1 MNGTFLP
8 DDLRVEKLENGLTVM
23 LQELRYS
30 PVAAV
35 CLVYR
40 AGSLWETPETLGLS
54 HFCEH
59 MMFKGSAKFG
69 PGTYWQMIQRNGGMA
84 NAYTSRDITV
94 YYSAVPKAG
103 LSDILEL
110 EADRMQNS
118 SMTEEDVT
126 SETAV
131 ILEEELL
138 THRDD
143 PAGTLDSLLYSRA
156 FGSHPYARPIIGTQ
170 DDIRSFSQK
179 KLMKFYRDF
188 YNPSNA
194 VISVVGDIECEN
206 VFAEIEELFGKNA
219 GHTVEKPYINAA
231 HPAADQVRA
240 DIEHPSHLP
249 RVSIGFK
256 VPEGDHAD
264 SSPLSLISIYL
275 ASGRSSRFEEL
286 LVKPSLALDV
296 SVSTN
301 TLIMPGLYVVRAV
314 LPGDGSVSKVENI
327 IFREL
332 DRIGRE
338 GIDNSILKTLKNR
351 REAWSIISDADPL
364 GRARRIST
372 GYAKFHDP
380 FYYWNSIKAC
390 NTVDENDIRSAASR
404 YFSKGLSTVSVL
416 MPSRTAGAGPPAVT
430 TTSSE
435 TDLLPPSGQE
445 PSEIEIPDRLLR
457 APDISVSDNTKD
469 IMLDNGIRVLL
480 KRDTSFPIVSMGFSC
495 SMGSNREPDGLT
507 GLSEITTETMLYGTP
522 DEDSI
527 EFNARLEYLGT
538 SVEFSSTSDF
548 AGGIITSLSK
558 DVEEVLSVISD
569 LLIRP
574 AFRQADIDAVRKDA
588 VSSLEEWTKS
598 PVGAAM
604 NSFSRQST
612 YPPER
617 AAVPTKESLEAVSR
631 KHIIDFHRRCC
642 RPSETNIV
650 AVGSFQE
657 DSLIGIIKKHFSN
670 WKDPE
675 YPPLEIVKVSNH
687 SDSSE
692 THINLA
698 GREQIA
704 ILIGSPAPPRL
715 HTDSYAISVLN
726 GILGEG
732 IGSRLGRNIRE
743 TGLSY
748 HVSSLYIPLRDRGR
762 IVSLLL
768 TSPSAFPAAM
778 QKLKRELEDLT
789 KSTVSRN
796 ELRLEKASYIGRQEL
811 GMIKYSNITHILL
824 TYAAM
829 KLPLDHD
836 SCTMQLISKLT
847 EEDIR
852 MAAERWLGSGITY
865 VSVAGGLDTIP
876 RVNLKDQR

>member
-1 MNGTFLP
+1 MQSEIEIP
-8 DDLRVEKLENGLTVM
+8 DNVRIEKLENGLTVI

-40 AGSLWETPETLGLS
+40 AGSLWETPETRGLS

-59 MMFKGSAKFG
+59 MMFKGSQKFG
-69 PGTYWQMIQRNGGMA
+69 PGIYWKMIQRNGGLA

-103 LSDILEL
+103 LNDILEL
-110 EADRMQNS
+110 EADRMQNC
-118 SMTEEDVT
+118 SMTADDVT

-138 THRDD
+138 TNRDD
-143 PAGTLDSLLYSRA
+143 PAGSLDSLLYSRA
-156 FGSHPYARPIIGTQ
+156 FGSHPYGRPITGSPN
-170 DDIRSFSQK
+170 DIRSFSQG
-179 KLMKFYRDF
+179 KLRKYYRNF
-188 YNPSNA
+188 YNPANA
-194 VISVVGDIECEN
+194 VISVVGDIDSEA
-206 VFAEIEELFGKNA
+206 VFARIVKLFRANA
-219 GHTVEKPYINAA
+219 GHSTERPSVTTAP
-231 HPAADQVRA
+231 PCTDQLRT

-249 RVSIGFK
+249 RVSIGFR
-256 VPEGDHAD
+256 VPECDHVD
-264 SSPLSLISIYL
+264 SAPLSLISAYL

-286 LVKPSLALDV
+286 LVKPSLALDI

-314 LPGDGSVSKVENI
+314 LPSGGSTEKVENI

-332 DRIGRE
+332 KRIGQE
-338 GIDNSILKTLKNR
+338 GIDSEILKTLKNR

-364 GRARRIST
+364 GRARRVST
-372 GYAKFHDP
+372 GYAKFNDP
-380 FYYWNSIKAC
+380 YYYWNSIEAC
-390 NTVDENDIRSAASR
+390 NTVDDNDIRSAASR
-404 YFSKGLSTVSVL
+404 YFRKGLSTVSVL
-416 MPSRTAGAGPPAVT
+416 KPSDTYTARPPAT
-430 TTSSE
+430 TMSSSE
-435 TDLLPPSGQE
+435 TDLVPPTGQE
-445 PSEIEIPDRLLR
+445 PSEIEIPDRLLKT
-457 APDISVSDNTKD
+457 PDISVSDNIKD

-495 SMGSNREPDGLT
+495 SMGSNREPASLT
-507 GLSEITTETMLYGTP
+507 GLSEITAETMLYGTP

-527 EFNARLEYLGT
+527 KFNARLEYLGT
-538 SVEFSSTSDF
+538 SVDFSSTSDF

-558 DVEEVLSVISD
+558 DASEVLSVISD
-569 LLIRP
+569 MLIRP
-574 AFRQADIDAVRKDA
+574 AFRQTDIDAVRTDA
-588 VSSLEEWTKS
+588 VSSLEEWVKS

-617 AAVPTKESLEAVSR
+617 AAVPTRESLEAVSR
-631 KHIIDFHRRCC
+631 KDVIDFHSRCC
-642 RPSETNIV
+642 RPSGTVIV

-657 DSLIGIIKKHFSN
+657 DRLLKVIKRRFSN

-675 YPPLEIVKVSNH
+675 CPPCGIEKVSNQNT
-687 SDSSE
+687 SSE
-692 THINLA
+692 THLNLE

-704 ILIGSPAPPRL
+704 VLIGSPAPPRL
-715 HTDSYAISVLN
+715 HSDSYAISVLN

-748 HVSSLYIPLRDRGR
+748 HVSSLYIPLTDRGR
-762 IVSLLL
+762 ILALLL
-768 TSPSAFPAAM
+768 TSPSAFPVAF
-778 QKLKRELEDLT
+778 QKLKRELKDLT
-789 KSTVSRN
+789 ECTVSRN

-811 GMIKYSNITHILL
+811 GMMKYSNITQILL
-824 TYAAM
+824 TYASM

-836 SCTMQLISKLT
+836 RRTMQKISELT

-852 MAAERWLGSGITY
+852 LAAERWLGSGITY
-865 VSVAGGLDTIP
+865 ISIAGGLNTIP
-876 RVNLKDQR
+876 